1 MSEQTIEPLV
11 VLGLGANLGNPLETL
26 AGVLKEI
33 GKLPQTELVA
43 VSPFYK
49 TAPVD
54 SSGPDYV
61 NAVLEART
69 DLEPKAVLH
78 RLQALENRYGRVR
91 PAGVVNAPRTLD
103 LDVLLYDDLTSD
115 DPELLIPHPRM
126 TGRLFVL
133 VPLADL
139 TGEDFVLEGRTLGE
153 WIAAVRCKDPSQSI
167 AFLAKS

>member
-1 MSEQTIEPLV
+1 MALVTIA
-11 VLGLGANLGNPLETL
+11 LGANLGEPLATL
-26 AGVLKEI
+26 RKVVAEI
-33 GKLPQTELVA
+33 EASPDFTDVK
-43 VSPFYK
+43 VSSFYD
-49 TAPVD
+49 TSPVE

-61 NAVLEART
+61 NAVLQAET
-69 DLEPKAVLH
+69 TLDPKEVLH

-103 LDVLLYDDLTSD
+103 LDVLLYDDLVSD

-139 TGEDFVLEGRTLGE
+139 TGEEFVLEGRTLGE
-153 WIAAVRCKDPSQSI
+153 WIAAVRRKDPSQSI
-167 AFLAKS
+167 AFLARN

>member
-1 MSEQTIEPLV
+1 MALVTIA
-11 VLGLGANLGNPLETL
+11 LGANLGEPLPTL
-26 AGVLKEI
+26 RKVVAEI
-33 GKLPQTELVA
+33 KASSDFTDVM
-43 VSPFYK
+43 VSSFYD
-49 TAPVD
+49 TSPVE

-61 NAVLEART
+61 NAVLQAET
-69 DLEPKAVLH
+69 TLDPKEVLH

-103 LDVLLYDDLTSD
+103 LDVLLYDDLVSD

-139 TGEDFVLEGRTLGE
+139 TGEEFVLEGRTLGE
-153 WIAAVRCKDPSQSI
+153 WIAAVRRKDPSQSI
-167 AFLAKS
+167 AFLARS

>member
-1 MSEQTIEPLV
+1 MALVTIA
-11 VLGLGANLGNPLETL
+11 LGANLGEPLATL
-26 AGVLKEI
+26 RKVVAEI
-33 GKLPQTELVA
+33 KASSDFTDVM
-43 VSPFYK
+43 VSSFYD
-49 TAPVD
+49 TSPVE

-61 NAVLEART
+61 NAVLQAET
-69 DLEPKAVLH
+69 TLDPKEVLH

-103 LDVLLYDDLTSD
+103 LDVLLYDDLVSD

-139 TGEDFVLEGRTLGE
+139 TGEEFVLEGRTLGE
-153 WIAAVRCKDPSQSI
+153 WIAAVRRKDPSQSI

>member
-1 MSEQTIEPLV
+1 MALVTIA
-11 VLGLGANLGNPLETL
+11 LGANLGEPLATL
-26 AGVLKEI
+26 RKVVAEI
-33 GKLPQTELVA
+33 KASSDFTDVM
-43 VSPFYK
+43 VSSFYD
-49 TAPVD
+49 TSPVE

-61 NAVLEART
+61 NAVLQAET
-69 DLEPKAVLH
+69 TLDPKEVLH

-91 PAGVVNAPRTLD
+91 PVGVVNAPRTLD

-139 TGEDFVLEGRTLGE
+139 AGEDFLLEGRTLAE
-153 WIAAVRCKDPSQSI
+153 WIASVRRKDPSQSI
-167 AFLAKS
+167 AFLARS

>member
-1 MSEQTIEPLV
+1 MALVTIA
-11 VLGLGANLGNPLETL
+11 LGANLGEPLATL
-26 AGVLKEI
+26 HKVVAEI
-33 GKLPQTELVA
+33 KASSDFTDVM
-43 VSPFYK
+43 VSSFYD
-49 TAPVD
+49 TSPVE

-61 NAVLEART
+61 NAVLQAET
-69 DLEPKAVLH
+69 TLDPKEVLH

-103 LDVLLYDDLTSD
+103 LDVLLYDDLVSD

-139 TGEDFVLEGRTLGE
+139 TGEEFVLEGRTLGE
-153 WIAAVRCKDPSQSI
+153 WIAAVRRKDPSQSI
-167 AFLAKS
+167 AFLARS

>member
-1 MSEQTIEPLV
+1 MALVTIA
-11 VLGLGANLGNPLETL
+11 LGANLGEPFATL
-26 AGVLKEI
+26 RKVVAEI
-33 GKLPQTELVA
+33 KASSDFTDVM
-43 VSPFYK
+43 VSSFYD
-49 TAPVD
+49 TSPVE

-61 NAVLEART
+61 NAVLQAET
-69 DLEPKAVLH
+69 TLDPKEVLH

>member
-1 MSEQTIEPLV
+1 MALVTIA
-11 VLGLGANLGNPLETL
+11 LGANLGEPLATL
-26 AGVLKEI
+26 RKVVSEI
-33 GKLPQTELVA
+33 EASPDFSEVK
-43 VSPFYK
+43 VSPFYD
-49 TAPVD
+49 TSPVE

-61 NAVLEART
+61 NAVLTAKT
-69 DLEPKAVLH
+69 DLAPKEVLH
-78 RLQALENRYGRVR
+78 RLQKLEIRYGRVR
-91 PAGVVNAPRTLD
+91 PEGVVNAPRTLD

-139 TGEDFVLEGRTLGE
+139 MGEDFVLEGRTLGE
-153 WIAAVRCKDPSQSI
+153 WIAAVRRKDPSQSI

>member
-1 MSEQTIEPLV
+1 MALVTIA
-11 VLGLGANLGNPLETL
+11 LGANLGEPLATL
-26 AGVLKEI
+26 RKVVAEI
-33 GKLPQTELVA
+33 EASSDFTDVK
-43 VSPFYK
+43 VSSFYD
-49 TAPVD
+49 TSPVE

-61 NAVLEART
+61 NAVLQAET
-69 DLEPKAVLH
+69 TLDPKEVLH

-103 LDVLLYDDLTSD
+103 LDVLLYDDLVSD

-139 TGEDFVLEGRTLGE
+139 TGEEFVLEGRTLGE
-153 WIAAVRCKDPSQSI
+153 WIAAVRRKDPSQSI
-167 AFLAKS
+167 AFLARN

>member
-1 MSEQTIEPLV
+1 MALVTIA
-11 VLGLGANLGNPLETL
+11 LGANLGEPLATL
-26 AGVLKEI
+26 RKVVAEI
-33 GKLPQTELVA
+33 KASSDFTDVM
-43 VSPFYK
+43 VSSFYD
-49 TAPVD
+49 TSPVE

-61 NAVLEART
+61 NAVLQAET
-69 DLEPKAVLH
+69 TLDPKEVLH

-103 LDVLLYDDLTSD
+103 LDVLLYDDLVSD

-139 TGEDFVLEGRTLGE
+139 TGEEFVLEGRTLGE
-153 WIAAVRCKDPSQSI
+153 WIAEVRRKDPSQSI

>member
-1 MSEQTIEPLV
+1 MALVTIA
-11 VLGLGANLGNPLETL
+11 LGANLGEPLATL
-26 AGVLKEI
+26 RKVVSELKDSPEFSDI
-33 GKLPQTELVA
+33 R
-43 VSPFYK
+43 VSAFYD
-49 TAPVD
+49 TSPVE

-69 DLEPKAVLH
+69 HLEPKAVLH

-139 TGEDFVLEGRTLGE
+139 TGEDFLREVSPGGGMVD
-153 WIAAVRCKDPSQSI
+153 AADS
-167 AFLAKS
+167 KSAG

>member
-1 MSEQTIEPLV
+1 MALVTIA
-11 VLGLGANLGNPLETL
+11 LGANLGEPLATL
-26 AGVLKEI
+26 RKVVAEI
-33 GKLPQTELVA
+33 KASSDFTDVM
-43 VSPFYK
+43 VSSFYD
-49 TAPVD
+49 TSPVE

-61 NAVLEART
+61 NAVLQAET
-69 DLEPKAVLH
+69 TLDPKEVLH

-103 LDVLLYDDLTSD
+103 LDVLLYDDLVSD

-139 TGEDFVLEGRTLGE
+139 TGEEFVLEGRTLGE
-153 WIAAVRCKDPSQSI
+153 WIAAVRRKEPSQSI
-167 AFLAKS
+167 AFLARS

>member
-1 MSEQTIEPLV
+1 MALVTIA
-11 VLGLGANLGNPLETL
+11 LGANLGEPLATL
-26 AGVLKEI
+26 RKVVAEI
-33 GKLPQTELVA
+33 EASSDFTDVK
-43 VSPFYK
+43 VSSFYD
-49 TAPVD
+49 TSPVE

-61 NAVLEART
+61 NAVLQAKT
-69 DLEPKAVLH
+69 NLSPKEVLH
-78 RLQALENRYGRVR
+78 CLQALENRYGRVR
-91 PAGVVNAPRTLD
+91 PVGVVNAPRTLD

-153 WIAAVRCKDPSQSI
+153 WIAAVRRKDPSQSI
-167 AFLAKS
+167 AFLARS

>member
-1 MSEQTIEPLV
+1 MALVTIA
-11 VLGLGANLGNPLETL
+11 LGANLGEPLATL
-26 AGVLKEI
+26 RKVVAEI
-33 GKLPQTELVA
+33 EASSDFTDVKLSSFYDT
-43 VSPFYK
+43 SP
-49 TAPVD
+49 VE

-61 NAVLEART
+61 NAVLQAET
-69 DLEPKAVLH
+69 TLDPKEVLH

-91 PAGVVNAPRTLD
+91 PVGVVNAPRTLD

-153 WIAAVRCKDPSQSI
+153 WIAAVRRKDPSQSI
-167 AFLAKS
+167 AFLARS

>member
-1 MSEQTIEPLV
+1 MALVTIA
-11 VLGLGANLGNPLETL
+11 LGANLGEPLATL
-26 AGVLKEI
+26 RKVVAEIKASSDFTGVK
-33 GKLPQTELVA
+33 
-43 VSPFYK
+43 VSSFYD
-49 TAPVD
+49 TSPVE

-61 NAVLEART
+61 NAVLQAET
-69 DLEPKAVLH
+69 TLDPKEVLH

-91 PAGVVNAPRTLD
+91 PVGVVNAPRTLD

-153 WIAAVRCKDPSQSI
+153 WIAAVRRKDPSQSI
-167 AFLAKS
+167 AFLARS

>member
-43 VSPFYK
+43 VNPFYK

-61 NAVLEART
+61 NAVC
-69 DLEPKAVLH
+69 AVKTALAPQELLDE
-78 RLQALENRYGRVR
+78 LQRLENLHGRVR
-91 PAGVVNAPRTLD
+91 PAGVRNAPRTLD
-103 LDVLLYDDLTSD
+103 LDVLLWGSQTICTSR
-115 DPELLIPHPRM
+115 LVVPHPRM
-126 TGRLFVL
+126 HERAFVL
-133 VPLADL
+133 RPLTDILPECVIPGKGRAADW
-139 TGEDFVLEGRTLGE
+139 LEGTLGQR
-153 WIAAVRCKDPSQSI
+153 ISKIST
-167 AFLAKS
+167 